1 MNENGEKRKGKKE
14 GKKER
19 KKDIE
24 NNTWARVDMEFLFE
38 CFNSIAYEWAQ
49 RTSGMSSWTRE
60 ENSISATNHVLFCF
74 EHKKRIPDLQPTM
87 YYFVYHKNTITLYSQ
102 DKPILLRNEN
112 KWIDNPK

>member
-38 CFNSIAYEWAQ
+38 CFNSIAYE
-49 RTSGMSSWTRE
+49 
-60 ENSISATNHVLFCF
+60 
-74 EHKKRIPDLQPTM
+74 
-87 YYFVYHKNTITLYSQ
+87 
-102 DKPILLRNEN
+102 
-112 KWIDNPK
+112 